1 MVKGLVLTILFLV
14 TIGFITSGFNHLMR
28 DLAMFNYNSSNVLS
42 LMLNLFP
49 VYLPMVYVMT
59 LGTSWISFILI
70 LIGGL
75 LLYWGITDYA
85 MGQSHRSNMELSFGV
100 IAYIYGAYQLPLL
113 YFFIG
118 NEIVGLMNQIA

>member
-1 MVKGLVLTILFLV
+1 
-14 TIGFITSGFNHLMR
+14 
-28 DLAMFNYNSSNVLS
+28 
-42 LMLNLFP
+42 MLNLFP

-75 LLYWGITDYA
+75 LLYWGIADYA